1 MKARLAASVL
11 AGSLVL
17 FGTAGCA
24 FITPQATVE
33 IVETSDGVNA
43 DLGEV
48 SVRNATLISEDGEL
62 ASLLVSFANSSDST
76 QQVLVQYEDGSTGE
90 RVNQKV
96 SVEGSG
102 AITSFGGSD
111 SEQIVLSN
119 VSEPGSLFPV
129 YFQYGDTEGKQVLVP
144 VLNTSLP
151 EYTGL
156 APTPTPT
163 PTPTVTIPP
172 VTETPVPSATA
183 EPAE

>member
-11 AGSLVL
+11 AGALVV

-24 FITPQATVE
+24 FITPQATTKE
-33 IVETSDGVNA
+33 VETSDGVNA
-43 DLGEV
+43 NLGDV

-62 ASLLVSFANSSDST
+62 ANLLVSFTNTSDST

-102 AITSFGGSD
+102 AITSFGKSG
-111 SEQIVLSN
+111 SEQILLSN
-119 VSEPGSLFPV
+119 VSDPGSLFPV

-144 VLNTSLP
+144 VLTTSLP

-163 PTPTVTIPP
+163 PTVTIPP
-172 VTETPVPSATA
+172 VVETPVPAATATA